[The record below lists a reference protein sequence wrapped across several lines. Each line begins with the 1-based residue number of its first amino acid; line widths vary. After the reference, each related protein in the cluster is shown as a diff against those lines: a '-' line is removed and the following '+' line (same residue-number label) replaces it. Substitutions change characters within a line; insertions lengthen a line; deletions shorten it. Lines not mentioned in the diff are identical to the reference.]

1 MSDNSTVSNNMYE
14 SSIYMYYFVYLVN
27 LKSQPLHELFSST
40 PQREKKLLLWIC
52 ELYTNS

>member
-14 SSIYMYYFVYLVN
+14 SYIYMYYFVYLVN

-40 PQREKKLLLWIC
+40 PQREKKLLL
-52 ELYTNS
+52 